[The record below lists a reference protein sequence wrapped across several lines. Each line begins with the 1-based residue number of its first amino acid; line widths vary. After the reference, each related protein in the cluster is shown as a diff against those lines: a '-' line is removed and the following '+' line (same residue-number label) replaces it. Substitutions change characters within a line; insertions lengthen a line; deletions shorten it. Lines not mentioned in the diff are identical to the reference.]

1 MAKAPKVEADPD
13 AAKYAS
19 RELPKLI
26 SKYFSTVRKA
36 LAKNPSPPELHRL
49 RLATKH
55 VRYTLELFRSCY
67 GPGLESRI
75 DELRDV
81 QQILGEINDCAA
93 TVRLLKTMP
102 ASPDRK
108 QSVAFLDAQ
117 ADRKAHLFRTQ
128 WTEKFDAPGRE
139 RWWVTYLERQ
149 ATAS

>member
-1 MAKAPKVEADPD
+1 MAKGPKVEVDPG

-19 RELPKLI
+19 HELPKLVAT
-26 SKYFSTVRKA
+26 YFSTVRKA
-36 LAKNPSPPELHRL
+36 LAKDPSPPELHRL

-55 VRYTLELFRSCY
+55 LRYTLELFRSCY
-67 GPGLESRI
+67 GPGLEARLE
-75 DELRDV
+75 ELRDV

-93 TVRLLKTMP
+93 TVRLLKSMP

-108 QSVAFLDAQ
+108 HGVTFLDTQ
-117 ADRKAHLFRTQ
+117 AHRKAHLFRTQ

-139 RWWVTYLERQ
+139 RWWIHYLAHQ